1 MKVFLF
7 GLFWISI
14 FFNSFAC
21 ADIGEIYDFNGQVQ
35 IKTGGSDQISAEI
48 GTSLRFGD
56 KVKVR
61 RASIA
66 HLEMVD
72 TSKFQV
78 GPKTTLILD
87 EFVFDKENQILTAQ
101 IIDGVIAYDGK
112 EMAVNSQRK
121 FLIGSYTVTIRGT
134 KFAAKVGKTNQIIL
148 FRGSIKIEGN
158 GQKRFLAGPLLS
170 VTFDESGIADPI
182 ELTLEDAYQFFI
194 DNSLNYD
201 LHLGSE
207 YTKWLATVSKGG
219 NWNFATE
226 RTKLAEGVILE
237 TVRFKKTGDIIKE
250 TVKIRYRDNYY
261 PAIQN
266 PDGTWE
272 LSPEG
277 SAKYEQNQIQ
287 SQQDGSSEQSSP
299 GEC

>member
-1 MKVFLF
+1 MKIFLVCF
-7 GLFWISI
+7 LWILF
-14 FFNSFAC
+14 FFNSFAS

-35 IKTGGSDQISAEI
+35 VKTDGLDQISAEI

-61 RASIA
+61 RDSIA

-72 TSKFQV
+72 TTKFQV

-101 IIDGVIAYDGK
+101 IIDGVIAYDGE

-121 FLIGSYTVTIRGT
+121 FLLDSYTVTIRGT
-134 KFAAKVGKTNQIIL
+134 KFAAKVGKTSQIIL
-148 FRGSIKIEGN
+148 FKGSLKIEGN
-158 GQKRFLAGPLLS
+158 GQERYLAGPLLS
-170 VTFDESGIADPI
+170 VSFDGSGITDPI
-182 ELTLEDAYQFFI
+182 EITLEDAYQFFQ
-194 DNSLNYD
+194 DNSLDYD
-201 LHLGSE
+201 RHLGGE
-207 YTKWLATVSKGG
+207 YAKWLARVSKGG

-226 RTKLAEGVILE
+226 RTTIAEGVILE

-250 TVKIRYRDNYY
+250 TVKIKYRDNYY
-261 PAIQN
+261 PAIQK

-287 SQQDGSSEQSSP
+287 SQQDSSSEQSYA